1 MYNRFLEYLKQPEP
15 EKTISK
21 GGISIRKKLNLLVK
35 VFAPLMSKYKMKV
48 VDNKKVADG
57 RPIIFSAT
65 HGFRDDILFTMRAI
79 KAHGYILF
87 GNIHQLYH
95 SYEGIAIWLNGVV
108 VVDRTDKESRHA
120 SREKMKYVLR
130 LRGNLIVY
138 PEGTW
143 NKSDNLLVLHLF
155 GGIYDVAKET
165 GALVVPVATH
175 LEGKHV
181 YVSVGETF
189 DIAVYEKTEGLAV
202 LRDEMATLKWELM
215 ERYSRVTRKELLK
228 DKTPEEYWHDYIE
241 HLISE
246 VDFYDRDVEENAHF
260 RSKEQKEYE
269 AVCAHLEKLEP
280 KKENA
285 FLWRGY
291 IKG

>member
-1 MYNRFLEYLKQPEP
+1 MNNRFLKYLKQPEP

-21 GGISIRKKLNLLVK
+21 GGISIRKKLNPLVK
-35 VFAPLMSKYKMKV
+35 TFAPFMSKYKMKV
-48 VDNKKVADG
+48 VTGKKVADG
-57 RPIIFSAT
+57 RPVIFSAT
-65 HGFRDDILFTMRAI
+65 HGFRDDILFTVRAI

-87 GNIHQLYH
+87 GNIHQLFY
-95 SYEGIAIWLNGVV
+95 SYEGLAIWLNGVV
-108 VVDRTDKESRHA
+108 VVDRTDKESRRA
-120 SREKMKYVLR
+120 AREKMKYVLKTG
-130 LRGNLIVY
+130 GNLIVY

-143 NKSDNLLVLHLF
+143 NKSENLLVLQLF
-155 GGIYDVAKET
+155 GGIYDVAKAT
-165 GALVVPVATH
+165 GAVVVPVATH
-175 LEGKHV
+175 LEGKYV
-181 YVSVGETF
+181 YVSEGDALDV
-189 DIAVYEKTEGLAV
+189 AVYDKAEGLAV

-215 ERYSRVTRKELLK
+215 ERYSRVTRTELLK

-269 AVCAHLEKLEP
+269 AVRTHLERVIP

-285 FLWRGY
+285 FLWRR
-291 IKG
+291 